1 MNALIAA
8 FIEHPRA
15 VLTVMLLLLI
25 AGMVS
30 YATIPKEAE
39 PDVTIPQMYVNI
51 LHEGISPEDAERM
64 LLRPMETQLR
74 TIEGVKEM
82 RATAS
87 EGSGVII
94 LEFDA
99 GFDPDQALNDVRA
112 RVDLARTELPGD
124 SEEPHVQEVNISLF
138 PVLVVI
144 LHGDIPERT
153 LVAIARDLRDR
164 IEGIAGVLDAEVG
177 GEREELLEIVVD
189 PAKLESYNLSFA
201 DLLNV
206 VSRNNRLVAAG
217 ALDTGQGRFALKI
230 PGVVESLDDLL
241 SMPVKSEAQ
250 RTVTFQDIATVRR
263 TFKDADNH
271 ARLDGKRA
279 IALEI
284 SKRAGSNIIEVVDAV
299 KALVAEE
306 QATWPPGLKVTV

>member
-1 MNALIAA
+1 MNALITA
-8 FIEHPRA
+8 FISRPRP
-15 VLTVMLLLLI
+15 VITVMLLLLV

-39 PDVTIPQMYVNI
+39 PDITIPQMYVNVF
-51 LHEGISPEDAERM
+51 HEGISPEDAER
-64 LLRPMETQLR
+64 LLVRPLETQLR
-74 TIEGVKEM
+74 TIEGVKEI

-87 EGSGVII
+87 EGSGVVI

-112 RVDLARTELPGD
+112 RVDLARPELPGD
-124 SEEPHVQEVNISLF
+124 SDEPFVQEVNISMF

-144 LHGDIPERT
+144 LHGDVPERT
-153 LVAIARDLRDR
+153 LVTIARDLRDK

-177 GEREELLEIVVD
+177 GDREELLEVIVD
-189 PAKLESYNLSFA
+189 PAKLESYNLSFT
-201 DLLNV
+201 DLVNY

-217 ALDTGQGRFALKI
+217 ALDTGQGRFSVKV
-230 PGVVESLDDLL
+230 PGVVQTYEDLL
-241 SMPVKSEAQ
+241 TMPVKSDAQ

-263 TFKDADNH
+263 TYKDADGF
-271 ARLDGKRA
+271 ARLNGERA

-284 SKRAGSNIIEVVDAV
+284 SSARAPTSSRWW
-299 KALVAEE
+299 
-306 QATWPPGLKVTV
+306 TP